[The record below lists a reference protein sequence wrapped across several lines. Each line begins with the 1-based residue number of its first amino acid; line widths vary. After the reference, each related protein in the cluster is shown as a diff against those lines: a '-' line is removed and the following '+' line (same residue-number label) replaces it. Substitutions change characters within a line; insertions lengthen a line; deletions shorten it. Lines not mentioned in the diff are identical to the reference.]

1 VISFFATTRREN
13 SIAKCALS
21 GRLRTMVTGHAD
33 GVASRL
39 RGNVRSALCGAV
51 GRCAKQLSV
60 LIEQYPVA
68 GDQKDAEESPA
79 PGSTRTL
86 ANMSFLS
93 PEVTFRIIGLSDR

>member
-1 VISFFATTRREN
+1 
-13 SIAKCALS
+13 
-21 GRLRTMVTGHAD
+21 MVTGHAD

-39 RGNVRSALCGAV
+39 RGNVRSALWADVQNSC
-51 GRCAKQLSV
+51 RS
-60 LIEQYPVA
+60 LIEQYPVV

-93 PEVTFRIIGLSDR
+93 SEVTFRMIGLSDR